1 MAKKHLY
8 IIIFIVAIIGLSF
21 IQYKYF
27 QIGLNLAGIQFN
39 QKIGE
44 TVKEIKEDL
53 FQRNELTYLV
63 GTAIAKEDLNFK
75 LSLDS
80 LQDASIYFMD
90 DFLRQKLLQKGVKI
104 DFSFN
109 LYGQDSTLYMQSK
122 KVFSD
127 NEKLLK
133 YPVVLQGYLP
143 DLMKSRVVLELQ
155 FQNVNRYFLSQLN
168 GLTIPSII
176 FIVMIIVVILWVY
189 RAFYLQNNLI
199 TTTNDFINNLTHEL
213 KTPVFAIGVATKI
226 LEEKSNEDQKPLISL
241 IRAQVDKLKT
251 QIDKVLEIGVI
262 EEKKGFVKHEKLDVK
277 PILSNIAANFK
288 QQAALNNFTF
298 NSRIQGDSLMILGD
312 AYHIENAINSL
323 LENASKYSEDHADIS
338 FSAFTEGKYLVI
350 EVADKGIGIG
360 SQDLNKI
367 FDKYYRISVGD
378 VHTVK
383 GYGLGLHYVKRIVHL
398 HKGSIEVQ
406 SKLNEGST
414 FIIKLPL
421 L

>member
-1 MAKKHLY
+1 MY

-133 YPVVLQGYLP
+133 YPVVLEGYLP

-262 EEKKGFVKHEKLDVK
+262 EEKKGFVKHEKLDIK

>member
-127 NEKLLK
+127 KEKLLK
-133 YPVVLQGYLP
+133 YPVVLEGYLP